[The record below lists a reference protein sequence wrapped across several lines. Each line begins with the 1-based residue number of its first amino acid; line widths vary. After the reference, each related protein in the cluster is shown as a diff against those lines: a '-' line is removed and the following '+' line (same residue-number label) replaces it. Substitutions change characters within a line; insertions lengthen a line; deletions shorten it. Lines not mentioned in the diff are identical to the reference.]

1 MKPGSLVMFCPSS
14 TNYLRTPKM
23 LGIIIREISVEYNFG
38 GFNRKHQ
45 CLEVLCNN
53 KIVVESETCFKLI

>member
-23 LGIIIREISVEYNFG
+23 LGIIIREAKEYAKFVG
-38 GFNRKHQ
+38 SPHRWW
-45 CLEVLCNN
+45 EVWSDN
-53 KIVVESETCFKLI
+53 KIIIDMEECIKLVE